1 MISHP
6 YEMHMNEDDVRRVL
20 KQVHHDMSINM
31 SAIRYALRL
40 IDDTKNIRPFPGEL
54 ESHAQ
59 YEENRLNTTDQDALD
74 KIRQEYLLAEILELS
89 SNSAVDHRRHS
100 IIVRDIIN
108 AIRLD
113 DELLTLFRP
122 YISGCAI
129 QT

>member
-6 YEMHMNEDDVRRVL
+6 YEMQMNEDDVRRVL
-20 KQVHHDMSINM
+20 KQVHHDMSIDRQ
-31 SAIRYALRL
+31 AIRYALHL
-40 IDDTKNIRPFPGEL
+40 IDDTKNTRPFPGEL